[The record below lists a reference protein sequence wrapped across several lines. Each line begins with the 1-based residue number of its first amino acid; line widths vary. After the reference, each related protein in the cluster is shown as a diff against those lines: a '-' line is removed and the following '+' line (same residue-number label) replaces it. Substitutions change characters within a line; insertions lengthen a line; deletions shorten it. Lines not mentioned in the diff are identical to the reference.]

1 MDSKIAGVPLVL
13 IVLIVV
19 IVALI
24 DGPMVLLHAQNQNR
38 FNQAEV
44 QTQDLQ
50 LRVNKLENDIKVA
63 TEAAVVTPTVS
74 VTPKPAVRKVV
85 PVTPTGQA
93 Q

>member
-13 IVLIVV
+13 IMLIVI

-50 LRVNKLENDIKVA
+50 LRVDRLDNEIKVA
-63 TEAAVVTPTVS
+63 TQAAVPTPTETVTPT
-74 VTPKPAVRKVV
+74 KPVRKFV